1 MKTLILTT
9 LFSLIS
15 LAAPLTTAQLDRV
28 RQQAAATVS
37 PTYTKQVANAA
48 AQAAQTW
55 LETNRAGLPNKFR
68 MADLSVAQ
76 KAAVDALM
84 TGLRNAERNAIFNA
98 VADLWEIIPPPVPD
112 VLEPVAEQVRREWV
126 RVVKTVIDAVAPNLT
141 DQERRRAIR
150 LALDAL

>member
-1 MKTLILTT
+1 
-9 LFSLIS
+9 
-15 LAAPLTTAQLDRV
+15 
-28 RQQAAATVS
+28 
-37 PTYTKQVANAA
+37 
-48 AQAAQTW
+48 
-55 LETNRAGLPNKFR
+55 

-141 DQERRRAIR
+141 DQERRRAIK